1 MRYGTASA
9 TYAKMKICA
18 MSHTPRKGVLA
29 WSTYGETSRDARA
42 AATADSLWSLSEP
55 FELFLIE

>member
-1 MRYGTASA
+1 
-9 TYAKMKICA
+9 